1 MSSRHE
7 TSLTAT
13 AAPGGGT
20 LAAGEVLARYLSTQ
34 ATELLRG
41 LRDLPAQEAGAGA
54 GAAAV
59 AGAVHGAAFRIAD
72 TLGSFGPLLDPEW
85 AERLEGELYWL
96 GTTVL
101 REHVYAARRD
111 RLVTAL
117 RRLSGEEDAA
127 DSAAGA
133 VDRGRAVD
141 AAARGAAGGDADTGK
156 AAEGSAP
163 AGPGAGARD
172 TRGTAPASA
181 GHAGSGDTP
190 PGAAERPDRIA
201 DPAGTARAAGV
212 VPGARPGSGGV
223 TRGGPDDLDRGT
235 VTGDAGTAAAAAA
248 RRPGGA
254 LAGAARGGRSRDGVG
269 RHASETSPSAG
280 SASGVSASAAGDPS
294 SAGSASRA
302 SGSSGSGSGWT
313 AADGGRRTG
322 VATTAVPAAG
332 APRSVGAARAGALL
346 ERRLGLARSRAHSEA
361 LDALTSARY
370 HALADAVALLVS
382 DAPFTGAARRP
393 AAALPEYHDELRRV
407 LAAAVAA
414 LPLARAGR
422 PYNAAALA
430 RGLAAPRAPAVDDR
444 DDAPWRHVHAL
455 VRRARHAAEI
465 LAACPPGTVPVRT
478 GGPPLPA
485 AGAALDRDR
494 EAVEA
499 AAAAAA
505 AAATPRIA
513 PATAYALGVL
523 HADQRHEV
531 EAARYTFGRLWQ
543 TRGEQE

>member
-1 MSSRHE
+1 MA
-7 TSLTAT
+7 AT

-20 LAAGEVLARYLSTQ
+20 TAAGEVLAGYLSTQ

-41 LRDLPAQEAGAGA
+41 LRDLPAQDPGGET

-59 AGAVHGAAFRIAD
+59 AGAVHDAAFRIAD
-72 TLGSFGPLLDPEW
+72 ALGSFGPLLDAEW
-85 AERLEGELYWL
+85 AERLAGELYWL

-111 RLVTAL
+111 RLVAAL
-117 RRLSGEEDAA
+117 RRLSGEEEAA
-127 DSAAGA
+127 DPAAGTGDLA
-133 VDRGRAVD
+133 VGAADRGRAVD

-163 AGPGAGARD
+163 AGPGPGVRD
-172 TRGTAPASA
+172 TRGPAPAPA
-181 GHAGSGDTP
+181 GPAGPAGSGDAS
-190 PGAAERPDRIA
+190 PGAARRPDRIA
-201 DPAGTARAAGV
+201 DPAGTARTAGA
-212 VPGARPGSGGV
+212 VPGARSGG
-223 TRGGPDDLDRGT
+223 G
-235 VTGDAGTAAAAAA
+235 
-248 RRPGGA
+248 GGA
-254 LAGAARGGRSRDGVG
+254 
-269 RHASETSPSAG
+269 ASVT
-280 SASGVSASAAGDPS
+280 
-294 SAGSASRA
+294 
-302 SGSSGSGSGWT
+302 
-313 AADGGRRTG
+313 
-322 VATTAVPAAG
+322 G
-332 APRSVGAARAGALL
+332 APRAVGAARAGALL

-382 DAPFTGAARRP
+382 DAPLTGAARRS
-393 AAALPEYHDELRRV
+393 AAALPEHHDELRRL

-430 RGLAAPRAPAVDDR
+430 RGLAAPRRAAAGAPAADDR

-465 LAACPPGTVPVRT
+465 LAACPPGTAPVRPA
-478 GGPPLPA
+478 GPPLPA

-499 AAAAAA
+499 AAAAAS

-531 EAARYTFGRLWQ
+531 EAARFTFGRLWQ
-543 TRGEQE
+543 TRGEQP

>member
-7 TSLTAT
+7 TSVAAT

-20 LAAGEVLARYLSTQ
+20 TAAGEVLAGYLSTQ

-41 LRDLPAQEAGAGA
+41 LRDLPAQDPGAEAD
-54 GAAAV
+54 AAAV
-59 AGAVHGAAFRIAD
+59 AGAVHDAAFRIAD
-72 TLGSFGPLLDPEW
+72 ALGSFGPLLDAEW

-111 RLVTAL
+111 RLVAAL
-117 RRLSGEEDAA
+117 RRLSGEEDTADLAVGAGDLAVGAA
-127 DSAAGA
+127 
-133 VDRGRAVD
+133 DRGRAVD
-141 AAARGAAGGDADTGK
+141 VETTAGGAGAPGPVAELAAGGAAGRPG
-156 AAEGSAP
+156 GS
-163 AGPGAGARD
+163 PG
-172 TRGTAPASA
+172 
-181 GHAGSGDTP
+181 
-190 PGAAERPDRIA
+190 
-201 DPAGTARAAGV
+201 PAGTGGAGGA
-212 VPGARPGSGGV
+212 VPGARNGGGAAPAGGAL
-223 TRGGPDDLDRGT
+223 TAGGPGGPGPEAAT
-235 VTGDAGTAAAAAA
+235 TAAGAATAA
-248 RRPGGA
+248 ERRPDGATRGA
-254 LAGAARGGRSRDGVG
+254 LAGAARGGRSRDGAG
-269 RHASETSPSAG
+269 RPASDTSPSAG
-280 SASGVSASAAGDPS
+280 AASGVSASTRPAPGMAVSG
-294 SAGSASRA
+294 AGSGR
-302 SGSSGSGSGWT
+302 T
-313 AADGGRRTG
+313 AGDGGRRTG
-322 VATTAVPAAG
+322 VANAAVPAAG
-332 APRSVGAARAGALL
+332 GPRAVGAARAGALL

-382 DAPFTGAARRP
+382 DAPLTGAARRS
-393 AAALPEYHDELRRV
+393 AAALPEHHDELRRL

-430 RGLAAPRAPAVDDR
+430 RGLAAPRRAAAGAPAADDR
-444 DDAPWRHVHAL
+444 DDVPWQHVHAL

-465 LAACPPGTVPVRT
+465 LAACPPGTVPVRPA
-478 GGPPLPA
+478 GPPLPA

-499 AAAAAA
+499 AAAAAS

-531 EAARYTFGRLWQ
+531 EAARFTFGRLWQ
-543 TRGEQE
+543 ARGEQP

>member
-1 MSSRHE
+1 M
-7 TSLTAT
+7 TAT

-41 LRDLPAQEAGAGA
+41 LRDLPAQETGAEA

-59 AGAVHGAAFRIAD
+59 AGAVHDAAFRIAD
-72 TLGSFGPLLDPEW
+72 ALGCFGPLLDPEW

-117 RRLSGEEDAA
+117 RRLSGED
-127 DSAAGA
+127 D
-133 VDRGRAVD
+133 
-141 AAARGAAGGDADTGK
+141 
-156 AAEGSAP
+156 
-163 AGPGAGARD
+163 
-172 TRGTAPASA
+172 
-181 GHAGSGDTP
+181 
-190 PGAAERPDRIA
+190 A
-201 DPAGTARAAGV
+201 DPAADGTGRRNGVAEAVGTGYAGGA
-212 VPGARPGSGGV
+212 VPGARSRAGGEAAAGAGSGRV
-223 TRGGPDDLDRGT
+223 
-235 VTGDAGTAAAAAA
+235 TAA
-248 RRPGGA
+248 
-254 LAGAARGGRSRDGVG
+254 
-269 RHASETSPSAG
+269 
-280 SASGVSASAAGDPS
+280 
-294 SAGSASRA
+294 
-302 SGSSGSGSGWT
+302 
-313 AADGGRRTG
+313 GGRRTG
-322 VATTAVPAAG
+322 VATAAAVG
-332 APRSVGAARAGALL
+332 APRAVGAARAGALL

-370 HALADAVALLVS
+370 HALADAVAMLVS
-382 DAPFTGAARRP
+382 DAPLTGAARRS
-393 AAALPEYHDELRRV
+393 AAALPEHHDELRRV

-430 RGLAAPRAPAVDDR
+430 RGLAAPRAPAADDR

-465 LAACPPGTVPVRT
+465 LAACPPGTVPVRPA
-478 GGPPLPA
+478 GPPLPA

-531 EAARYTFGRLWQ
+531 EAARFTFGRLWQ

>member
-7 TSLTAT
+7 TSVAAT

-20 LAAGEVLARYLSTQ
+20 TAAGEVLAGYLSTQ

-41 LRDLPAQEAGAGA
+41 LRDLPAQDPGAET

-59 AGAVHGAAFRIAD
+59 AGAVHDAAFRIAD
-72 TLGSFGPLLDPEW
+72 ALGSFGPLLDAEW
-85 AERLEGELYWL
+85 AERLEGELHWL

-111 RLVTAL
+111 RLVAAL
-117 RRLSGEEDAA
+117 RRLSGEEEAA
-127 DSAAGA
+127 DVAVGAGGLAVGAA
-133 VDRGRAVD
+133 DRGRAVD
-141 AAARGAAGGDADTGK
+141 AETTAIGA
-156 AAEGSAP
+156 
-163 AGPGAGARD
+163 
-172 TRGTAPASA
+172 
-181 GHAGSGDTP
+181 
-190 PGAAERPDRIA
+190 
-201 DPAGTARAAGV
+201 
-212 VPGARPGSGGV
+212 VPGARSGSGG
-223 TRGGPDDLDRGT
+223 G
-235 VTGDAGTAAAAAA
+235 AAAPA
-248 RRPGGA
+248 GGA
-254 LAGAARGGRSRDGVG
+254 LTAGGPG
-269 RHASETSPSAG
+269 
-280 SASGVSASAAGDPS
+280 
-294 SAGSASRA
+294 
-302 SGSSGSGSGWT
+302 
-313 AADGGRRTG
+313 GGRRTG
-322 VATTAVPAAG
+322 AAIGAASATG
-332 APRSVGAARAGALL
+332 GPRAVGAARAGALL
-346 ERRLGLARSRAHSEA
+346 ERRLGLARSRAHSAA

-382 DAPFTGAARRP
+382 DAPLTGAARRS
-393 AAALPEYHDELRRV
+393 AAALPEHHDELRRL

-430 RGLAAPRAPAVDDR
+430 RGLAVPRRAAAGAPAADDR

-465 LAACPPGTVPVRT
+465 LAACPPGTVPVRPA
-478 GGPPLPA
+478 GPPLPA

-499 AAAAAA
+499 AAAAAS

-531 EAARYTFGRLWQ
+531 EAARFTFGRLWQ
-543 TRGEQE
+543 ARGEQP